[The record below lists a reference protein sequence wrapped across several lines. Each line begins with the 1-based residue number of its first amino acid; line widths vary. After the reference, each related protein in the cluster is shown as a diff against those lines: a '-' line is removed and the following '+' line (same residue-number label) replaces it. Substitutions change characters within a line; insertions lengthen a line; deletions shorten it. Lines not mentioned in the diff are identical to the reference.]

1 MELNNAIEESLR
13 GIPTDRILALARS
26 VQAAIASGAQ
36 QVKSKDAS
44 ELVTQADI
52 EIQQLLVDYF
62 AQSPLA
68 GRYLL
73 KTEEACS
80 SQGSTV
86 SASLQVIIDPLDGT
100 TPFAR
105 GESLWGTMVGVCDPA
120 GGLLYSWNLLSDGT
134 VYTSFDAKSIPC
146 TPWRA
151 RTGSIV
157 IDLFDYG
164 AGVAASCA
172 TAIAPRCGAVTT
184 PSAVWTGWRIA
195 QGEIDG
201 LLWLPSVRGKC
212 SYPDYDL
219 VFLGALE
226 RRGYKV
232 ALGCRNDQV
241 DLVAVAP
248 TAEDLDTLW
257 RVGLDAITPDALR
270 SIVRRDS
277 LQITTPIPSPIA
289 G

>member
-13 GIPTDRILALARS
+13 GIPTDRILSIART
-26 VQAAIASGAQ
+26 VQGEIACGSQ
-36 QVKSKDAS
+36 QVLSKDAT
-44 ELVTQADI
+44 ELVTQADFQ
-52 EIQQLLVDYF
+52 IQQLLVDYF

-68 GRYLL
+68 GCYAL
-73 KTEEACS
+73 KTEEERNDT
-80 SQGSTV
+80 STPGK
-86 SASLQVIIDPLDGT
+86 SSLQVIIDPLDGT
-100 TPFAR
+100 TPFSG
-105 GESLWGTMVGVCDPA
+105 GEPLWGTMVGVCNQA
-120 GGLLYSWNLLSDGT
+120 GRLLYSWNLLSNGT
-134 VYTSFDAKSIPC
+134 IYSSLDAGYSQLRSWG
-146 TPWRA
+146 TLSRA
-151 RTGSIV
+151 IV

-172 TAIAPRCGAVTT
+172 TAIAPRCSAVTT

-201 LLWLPSVRGKC
+201 LLWLPSMRGKR

-232 ALGCRNDQV
+232 ALGCSNDQV

-257 RVGLDAITPDALR
+257 RVGLDAIAPDTLR

-277 LQITTPIPSPIA
+277 LHITTPIPSPIA